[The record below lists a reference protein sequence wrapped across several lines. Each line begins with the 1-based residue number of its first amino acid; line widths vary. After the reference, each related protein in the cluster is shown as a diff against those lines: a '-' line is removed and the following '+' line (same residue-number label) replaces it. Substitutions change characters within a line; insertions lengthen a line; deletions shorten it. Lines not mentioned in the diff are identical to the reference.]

1 MLAHLLARQ
10 KHYSSWYITRYWNIG
25 ENLSDRSFF
34 RNAITFLFNILFSLL
49 LASALVYNKEMDEIL
64 MTGREVVGRD
74 PTLPVSSHRTV
85 NLLEFRSGAYQHV
98 SPTYI
103 WFTNNGPGY
112 KNDDSSKSP
121 GYTRDTENRKRR
133 PLDAAS
139 KMQ

>member
-1 MLAHLLARQ
+1 
-10 KHYSSWYITRYWNIG
+10 
-25 ENLSDRSFF
+25 
-34 RNAITFLFNILFSLL
+34 
-49 LASALVYNKEMDEIL
+49 
-64 MTGREVVGRD
+64 MTGRKVVGRK
-74 PTLPVSSHRTV
+74 PRLLVSTHRTV

-121 GYTRDTENRKRR
+121 GYTRDTENWKRR